1 MTLRASGSH
10 RISLQRSHKRSC
22 LRTFND
28 EVIGHGGD
36 DGGLRLLNIRTPPRI
51 YAFRIRDRPTTAS
64 SLPQCENQKE
74 KRKKRTKRRDEELF
88 TNFQEEDRKV
98 SSIR

>member
-10 RISLQRSHKRSC
+10 RISLQRSHERSC

-36 DGGLRLLNIRTPPRI
+36 DGGLRLLNIRTPLHI
-51 YAFRIRDRPTTAS
+51 YASRIRDRPTIALSHSART
-64 SLPQCENQKE
+64 K
-74 KRKKRTKRRDEELF
+74 KRKENGRSVATQSYL
-88 TNFQEEDRKV
+88 
-98 SSIR
+98 